1 MKNHAY
7 IIRLTFTA
15 LFAAII
21 MLATMIYIPLGAGG
35 GYLNPGDSMIY
46 AAAWFLGPLAAAA
59 GAIGSALAD
68 VILGY
73 AIYAP
78 ATFIIKGLMGL
89 VVGLLIK
96 RNGQNFISKIIA
108 MSAGALI
115 MAAGYLIYEY
125 FILQMGVA
133 ALANILWNMVQAV
146 AGVIIGTLVV
156 SALGKIK
163 GIQGFVDDL
172 EGK

>member
-21 MLATMIYIPLGAGG
+21 MLATMIYIPLGSGG

-78 ATFIIKGLMGL
+78 GTFIIKGLMGL
-89 VVGLLIK
+89 VVGLIIK
-96 RNGQNFISKIIA
+96 RRGQSFATKIVA
-108 MSAGALI
+108 MAAGALI
-115 MAAGYLIYEY
+115 MAAGYFVYEY
-125 FILQMGVA
+125 FILQMGYA
-133 ALANILWNMVQAV
+133 AAVNIVWNVVQA
-146 AGVIIGTLVV
+146 AGGVVIGTLVV

-163 GIQGFVDDL
+163 GIKGFVDDL
-172 EGK
+172 EG